1 MSNLEALLTT
11 VDFDILI
18 EVTFIMLIL
27 SLDNDDDSAN

>member
-1 MSNLEALLTT
+1 MANLEALLTT